1 MFFFVCFCRDQGV
14 TEQKYL
20 TKQQSNST
28 TTIKTPKY
36 NLMLDVVC
44 NCINGQVIFDESSD
58 VNDSLLKN
66 QLVLFVGED
75 RIILKNQIA
84 NYNYLDIFVPV
95 IINQYQTSAQFDGLT
110 KILTFKLPLLSN
122 PI

>member
-1 MFFFVCFCRDQGV
+1 MFFVCFCRDQGV
-14 TEQKYL
+14 TEQKCL
-20 TKQQSNST
+20 TKQQPNST
-28 TTIKTPKY
+28 TTTTKTPKY

-44 NCINGQVIFDESSD
+44 NCINGQVIFDSSKD
-58 VNDSLLKN
+58 VNDSFLQN

-75 RIILKNQIA
+75 RIILKNQTS

-95 IINQYQTSAQFDGLT
+95 IINQYQACAQFDGLT